1 LKIIHPPFSQ
11 VAATAVLAYPAAR
24 QSQGKFWTENQLKMC
39 LALNILLQVVA
50 SLAGHLFATWFGPV
64 SVVGPIFFAVELMAN
79 VIVFGIA
86 LGLEHFSKEMKVGTY
101 VIVVGTILLLRV
113 GPGTIELQDFVRLV
127 TRPWA
132 LAWCAVLLFGM
143 LLSTVIMN
151 FRGFKT
157 FNIQMRTSCLLVAR
171 GSTFALNLSA
181 GKALVLETS
190 TPWKVV
196 AVLIKV
202 LSGAVYTQAIVV
214 QSTTVEQ
221 RVFVPLVSVFI
232 MSVNAIT
239 GLVIW
244 EDWTVVQDWTGYACV
259 FLLFFLG
266 CYLMLGDITLLG
278 EAFGGLF
285 RTTYRMFLPSS
296 RDDLLVHL
304 KAFFVPPDESALS
317 VVSGETSE
325 LTRSQST
332 KLRNEKS
339 WTNIFEIHS
348 FIQGQGNQFKNT
360 MSTMMESTL
369 PIQSRGITGGS
380 IELVDGGLESQPIVG
395 TPVSSQERTI
405 TIGRAHSPR
414 ERIGL

>member
-1 LKIIHPPFSQ
+1 
-11 VAATAVLAYPAAR
+11 
-24 QSQGKFWTENQLKMC
+24 
-39 LALNILLQVVA
+39 
-50 SLAGHLFATWFGPV
+50 
-64 SVVGPIFFAVELMAN
+64 
-79 VIVFGIA
+79 
-86 LGLEHFSKEMKVGTY
+86 
-101 VIVVGTILLLRV
+101 
-113 GPGTIELQDFVRLV
+113 
-127 TRPWA
+127 
-132 LAWCAVLLFGM
+132 
-143 LLSTVIMN
+143 
-151 FRGFKT
+151 
-157 FNIQMRTSCLLVAR
+157 MRTSCLLVAR

-285 RTTYRMFLPSS
+285 RTTYRMFIPSS